1 MTHPSSFPVIRMR
14 PNKSPQRV
22 RFGYP
27 WIFADELVLDRRSR
41 AVPAGS
47 IVEVQAHDGER
58 LGRFGFN
65 AESRIAARLLD
76 RNPDAGID
84 AGWIA
89 ARLQRAFD
97 LRERLYDEPFYRLI
111 HAEADGLP
119 GVIIDRF
126 GDVAVIQPNAAWA
139 EVRITDLAAALIN
152 VTGVTT
158 IIKNGTGR
166 ARALEGLPE
175 EAAML
180 AGDLDAPLPV
190 RMNGATYFADLLQGQ
205 KTGLFFDQR
214 DNHAFAARLAKGG
227 RVLDVFSHVGGFALA
242 ALAEG
247 AVSAEAVDGS
257 QPALDLAERG
267 AVASGFAGEFAA
279 IKGDAFEV
287 MAGMA
292 KAGRQFDLVVCDPPA
307 FAPNRNAL
315 EAGLRAYEKVAR
327 LGAALVAPGGF
338 LCVCSCSHAADLARF
353 REVSIR
359 GIGKAGR
366 FGPLIHTGSAG
377 PDHPQHAHL
386 AESGYLKALFFRL
399 D

>member
-1 MTHPSSFPVIRMR
+1 MTHPSSSPDLRMR

-58 LGRFGFN
+58 LGLFGFN

-76 RNPDAGID
+76 RNPDAVID
-84 AGWIA
+84 AGWFA
-89 ARLQRAFD
+89 VRLQHALD
-97 LRERLYDEPFYRLI
+97 LRERLYAEPFYRLI

-119 GVIIDRF
+119 GLIIDRF
-126 GDVAVIQPNAAWA
+126 GDVAAIQPNAAWA
-139 EVRITDLAAALIN
+139 EARIGDLAAALAG

-166 ARALEGLPE
+166 TRALEGLAD
-175 EAAML
+175 EALML
-180 AGDLDAPLPV
+180 AGDLDAPVPV
-190 RMNGATYFADLLQGQ
+190 RMNGATYFADLLHGQ

-227 RVLDVFSHVGGFALA
+227 RVLDVFAHVGGFALA
-242 ALAEG
+242 ALAAG

-279 IKGDAFEV
+279 IRGDAFEV
-287 MAGMA
+287 MADMA
-292 KAGRQFDLVVCDPPA
+292 KAGRRFDMVVCDPPA

-327 LGAALVAPGGF
+327 LGASLVAPGGF
-338 LCVCSCSHAADLARF
+338 LCVCSCSHAADLAKF
-353 REVSIR
+353 REVSTR

-366 FGPLIHTGSAG
+366 AGPLIHIGSAG
-377 PDHPQHAHL
+377 PDHPLHPQL